1 MFPFQSLLR
10 SLIWSIK
17 NPGKEI
23 FLTFDDGPIPIITP
37 WVVDELK
44 KYNAKATFF
53 CVGDN
58 VKKHPEIYQLL
69 LDNGHRVGN
78 HTMNHLNGWKNYNK
92 TYFENI
98 AAAEKYITSDLFRPP
113 YGKIKPT
120 QIFRLKK
127 KYKLIMWDLLTGDY
141 DESKTGEVC
150 LNKIKKNVK
159 SGSII
164 VFHDSIKAEKRL
176 RYALPK
182 CLEFLKTEGYT
193 FSAIN

>member
-17 NPGKEI
+17 TPGKEI

-78 HTMNHLNGWKNYNK
+78 HTMNHLNGWKNFNK

-127 KYKLIMWDLLTGDY
+127 KYKLIMWDVLTGDY
-141 DESKTGEVC
+141 DESKTGEEC

>member
-78 HTMNHLNGWKNYNK
+78 HTMNHLNGWKNFNK

-127 KYKLIMWDLLTGDY
+127 KYKLIMWDVLTGDY
-141 DESKTGEVC
+141 DESKTGEEC

>member
-17 NPGKEI
+17 TPGKEI

-58 VKKHPEIYQLL
+58 VKKHPEVYQLL

-78 HTMNHLNGWKNYNK
+78 HTMNHLNGW
-92 TYFENI
+92 
-98 AAAEKYITSDLFRPP
+98 R
-113 YGKIKPT
+113 
-120 QIFRLKK
+120 R
-127 KYKLIMWDLLTGDY
+127 
-141 DESKTGEVC
+141 
-150 LNKIKKNVK
+150 
-159 SGSII
+159 
-164 VFHDSIKAEKRL
+164 
-176 RYALPK
+176 
-182 CLEFLKTEGYT
+182 
-193 FSAIN
+193 

>member
-44 KYNAKATFF
+44 KNNAKATFF

-58 VKKHPEIYQLL
+58 VKKHPEVYQLL

-78 HTMNHLNGWKNYNK
+78 HTMNHLNGWKNFNK

-127 KYKLIMWDLLTGDY
+127 KYKIIMWDVLTYDY
-141 DESKTGEVC
+141 DENKTGEEC

-159 SGSII
+159 PGSII
-164 VFHDSIKAEKRL
+164 VFHDSLKAEKRL

>member
-17 NPGKEI
+17 TPGKEI

-78 HTMNHLNGWKNYNK
+78 HTMNHLNGWKNFNK

-127 KYKLIMWDLLTGDY
+127 KYKLIMWDVLTGDY
-141 DESKTGEVC
+141 NESKTGEEC

>member
-1 MFPFQSLLR
+1 MLPFQSLLK
-10 SLIWSIK
+10 SLIWSVK
-17 NPGKEI
+17 TPNKEV
-23 FLTFDDGPIPIITP
+23 FLTFDDGPIPNITP
-37 WVVDELK
+37 WVVNELK
-44 KYNAKATFF
+44 RYNAKATFF

-58 VKKHPEIYQLL
+58 VKKHPEVFQLL

-78 HTMNHLNGWKNYNK
+78 HTMNHLNGWKNFNK

-98 AAAEKYITSDLFRPP
+98 NEAEKFIESNLFRPP

-127 KYKLIMWDLLTGDY
+127 KYRIIMWDVLTYDY
-141 DESKTGEVC
+141 DENKTGEEC

-159 SGSII
+159 PGSII
-164 VFHDSIKAEKRL
+164 VFHDSLKAEKRL

-182 CLEFLKTEGYT
+182 CLEFLKTEGYI

>member
-17 NPGKEI
+17 TPGKEI

-58 VKKHPEIYQLL
+58 VKKHPEVYQLL

-78 HTMNHLNGWKNYNK
+78 HTMNHLNGWKNFNK

-127 KYKLIMWDLLTGDY
+127 KYKLIMWDVLTGDY
-141 DESKTGEVC
+141 DECKTGEEC